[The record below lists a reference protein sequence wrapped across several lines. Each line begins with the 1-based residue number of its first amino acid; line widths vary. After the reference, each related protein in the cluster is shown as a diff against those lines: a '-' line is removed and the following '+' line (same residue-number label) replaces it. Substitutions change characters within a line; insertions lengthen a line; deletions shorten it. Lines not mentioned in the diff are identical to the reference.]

1 MNSWIEEHHMIAKYL
16 FAGAAASALMATV
29 ALAQTPATTA
39 TNSASM
45 SAASGLSFSRATGAP
60 RRWSA

>member
-1 MNSWIEEHHMIAKYL
+1 MIAKYL
-16 FAGAAASALMATV
+16 FAGAAASALIATV